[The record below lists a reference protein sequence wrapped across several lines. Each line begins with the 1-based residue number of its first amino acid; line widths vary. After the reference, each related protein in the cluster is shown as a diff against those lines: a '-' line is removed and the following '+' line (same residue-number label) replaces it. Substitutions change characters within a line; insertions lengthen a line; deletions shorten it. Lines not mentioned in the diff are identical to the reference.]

1 MKKKLTK
8 KEIIER
14 NLLEY
19 AIKGLNKDIEDLDN
33 KIRKGNRYIEA
44 RLKGEKIDKSPL
56 SLEELRQKVE
66 ELKKEMER
74 LENMKDEIKWDLQDY
89 S

>member
-1 MKKKLTK
+1 MKKRLTK
-8 KEIIER
+8 REIIER

-19 AIKGLNKDIEDLDN
+19 AIKGLNKDIEDLDT
-33 KIRKGNRYIEA
+33 KIRKGKKYIEA

-66 ELKKEMER
+66 ELEKEMAA
-74 LENMKDEIKWDLQDY
+74 LEIMKDERKWDLQDY